1 MVDRCLSPSNR
12 YRTWLIYII
21 FFYRKLVFMKE
32 LGNYLKTAR
41 IKNGVSLT
49 EVSED
54 LDLSTT
60 LLENIESGNVRAF
73 KDVYEL
79 KDYIKRYAKY
89 LGADLD
95 KVTDQFND
103 FLFEK
108 TSKISLEDI
117 QKAQK
122 ELEKTEKK
130 KVVSPYTVVHK
141 PKINWLPIFVFIGIV
156 LALFLIISIVFT
168 TVKKKPNITNELRG
182 VEVVD
187 EYAY

>member
-1 MVDRCLSPSNR
+1 
-12 YRTWLIYII
+12 
-21 FFYRKLVFMKE
+21 MKE

-54 LDLSTT
+54 LDLSTA

-79 KDYIKRYAKY
+79 KEYIKRYAKY
-89 LGADLD
+89 LGADLE

-117 QKAQK
+117 KLAQS
-122 ELEKTEKK
+122 ELEKKEDSKK
-130 KVVSPYTVVHK
+130 IVSPYTLMKK
-141 PKINWLPIFVFIGIV
+141 PKLNIMPILVFIGVV
-156 LALFLIISIVFT
+156 LALFLIIYIVFT
-168 TVKKKPNITNELRG
+168 NVKKAPNITKELKG
-182 VEVVD
+182 EWSVS
-187 EYAY
+187 EYTY

>member
-1 MVDRCLSPSNR
+1 
-12 YRTWLIYII
+12 
-21 FFYRKLVFMKE
+21 MKE

-54 LDLSTT
+54 LELSTT

-79 KDYIKRYAKY
+79 KEYIKRYAKY
-89 LGADLD
+89 LGADLE
-95 KVTDQFND
+95 KVNDQFND

-117 QKAQK
+117 KKAQ
-122 ELEKTEKK
+122 LEADKVDNK
-130 KVVSPYTVVHK
+130 KVVSPYTLIKK
-141 PKINWLPIFVFIGIV
+141 PKVNILPIIVFIGIV
-156 LALFLIISIVFT
+156 LALCLIIYIIFT
-168 TVKKKPNITNELRG
+168 NVKKVPNITKELKG
-182 VEVVD
+182 EWSVY
-187 EYAY
+187 EYTY

>member
-1 MVDRCLSPSNR
+1 
-12 YRTWLIYII
+12 
-21 FFYRKLVFMKE
+21 MKE

-54 LDLSTT
+54 LDLSTA

-95 KVTDQFND
+95 KVNDQFND

-117 QKAQK
+117 KNAQV
-122 ELEKTEKK
+122 ELENKDNKK
-130 KVVSPYTVVHK
+130 IISPYTLMKK
-141 PKINWLPIFVFIGIV
+141 PKINFMPILVFIGIV
-156 LALFLIISIVFT
+156 LALFLIIYIIFT
-168 TVKKKPNITNELRG
+168 NVKRVPNITKELRG
-182 VEVVD
+182 EWSVN
-187 EYAY
+187 EYTY

>member
-1 MVDRCLSPSNR
+1 
-12 YRTWLIYII
+12 
-21 FFYRKLVFMKE
+21 MKE
-32 LGNYLKTAR
+32 LGNYLKDIR

-54 LDLSTT
+54 LELSTT

-95 KVTDQFND
+95 KVNDDFND

-108 TSKISLEDI
+108 TSKISIEEI
-117 QKAQK
+117 K
-122 ELEKTEKK
+122 EAKKSMDKKENK
-130 KVVSPYTVVHK
+130 KVVSPYTLIK
-141 PKINWLPIFVFIGIV
+141 PPKINILPVIVGIGIA
-156 LALFLIISIVFT
+156 LALFLIIYIILIS
-168 TVKKKPNITNELRG
+168 VKKAPKVSDELKG
-182 VEVVD
+182 VWVE
-187 EYAY
+187 

>member
-1 MVDRCLSPSNR
+1 
-12 YRTWLIYII
+12 
-21 FFYRKLVFMKE
+21 MKE
-32 LGNYLKTAR
+32 LGNYLKAAR
-41 IKNGVSLT
+41 VKNGVSLT

-79 KDYIKRYAKY
+79 KSYIQRYAKY

-95 KVTDQFND
+95 KVNDEFND

-117 QKAQK
+117 KLAQEK
-122 ELEKTEKK
+122 ESNDNDKK
-130 KVVSPYTVVHK
+130 IASPYTLVKK
-141 PKINWLPIFVFIGIV
+141 PKINIMPIIVGIGVI
-156 LALFLIISIVFT
+156 LALFLIIYIVFT
-168 TVKKKPNITNELRG
+168 TVKKEPNITNELEG
-182 VEVVD
+182 VWSVS
-187 EYAY
+187 EYTY

>member
-1 MVDRCLSPSNR
+1 
-12 YRTWLIYII
+12 
-21 FFYRKLVFMKE
+21 MKE

-54 LDLSTT
+54 LELSTT

-79 KDYIKRYAKY
+79 KEYIKRYAKY
-89 LGADLD
+89 LGVDVD
-95 KVTDQFND
+95 KVNDQFND

-122 ELEKTEKK
+122 VMEEKNDK
-130 KVVSPYTVVHK
+130 KVVSPYTLIKK
-141 PKINWLPIFVFIGIV
+141 PKFNIMPVIVFICIV
-156 LALFLIISIVFT
+156 LVLCLIIYIIFLNVH
-168 TVKKKPNITNELRG
+168 KKPNITRELKG
-182 VEVVD
+182 VWSVS
-187 EYAY
+187 EYTY

>member
-1 MVDRCLSPSNR
+1 
-12 YRTWLIYII
+12 
-21 FFYRKLVFMKE
+21 MKE
-32 LGNYLKTAR
+32 LGNYLKAAR
-41 IKNGVSLT
+41 VKNGVSLT

-79 KDYIKRYAKY
+79 KSYIQRYAKY

-95 KVTDQFND
+95 KVNDEFND

-117 QKAQK
+117 KLAQEK
-122 ELEKTEKK
+122 ENNETDKK
-130 KVVSPYTVVHK
+130 ISSPYTLVKK
-141 PKINWLPIFVFIGIV
+141 PKINIMPIIVGIGVI
-156 LALFLIISIVFT
+156 LALFLIIYIVFT
-168 TVKKKPNITNELRG
+168 TVKKEPNITNELEG
-182 VEVVD
+182 VWSVS
-187 EYAY
+187 EYTY